1 MMIIIKIIMKM
12 VPSGGTSRVLRGEG
26 GGQKS
31 IGSILYAAA
40 RLRRLE
46 AATESF
52 AAARGIFQATA
63 GHVRESRENIH

>member
-12 VPSGGTSRVLRGEG
+12 VPSGGTSKVLGG

-31 IGSILYAAA
+31 IGSILHAAA
-40 RLRRLE
+40 PLMRLE
-46 AATESF
+46 ATTETF
-52 AAARGIFQATA
+52 AAATSVFQATA